1 MITTYSSRDYRIT
14 YQGIALI
21 ENALERPDLVQVSV
35 VSGCTILV
43 APQKEYGIDY
53 EPNGEYRYWYME
65 GMNTQLARAEAHFIY
80 ARLNRD
86 DKNALLLFS
95 VNDYDTDGKIN
106 GEGTASE
113 DYYYIK
119 IGSITKTDSVT
130 NPTLDREITIDFGYL
145 TTPAGSDADDDGW
158 RKLFEVTADD
168 LIRPLKKFTS
178 YIVQGTLSII
188 GKIVLNEKEITDVA
202 REGDQ
207 GGFIE
212 SDEYIPTTKFLK
224 GKYLNELRNH
234 LLSKDMEDQTEFLLK
249 LLGGTITPR
258 VQSPSFAPGP
268 LGTGYT
274 VQMNENGQSYIEVDK
289 LLVRM
294 QAIFQRLSIA
304 ETDIAGYTL
313 ALNAGPRITCTGVE
327 IYEPSELFFVDGSE
341 AYFSD
346 GNRVYVDGYIRC
358 YFLNDDGEKTVE
370 NSFKIGD
377 LVRSQ
382 TFNIKPGVHENVS
395 NHYYWRKVVGVGD
408 NYIDLGIQDCDPG
421 SDLPKE
427 GDAIV
432 QFGNETD
439 PDRQN
444 LIVFSAYGEGA
455 PYITFYK
462 GINSYS
468 LNGKE
473 QFVVGYDSVTQ
484 ECYLKNFGRAFL
496 GLRDESS
503 YLRVEPLMN
512 KMFFKGDVEITGGFN
527 DEIAKY
533 IGYSGGWSELISE
546 AIKGRTFIKGGY
558 INAELLDVKTVITSN
573 LIANAIKANE
583 LNVNDKFIVS
593 EDGKL
598 TAEGADI
605 KGVITAYS
613 GEFNNGTF
621 NDCSAVNLIATNITA
636 QGTFKTSNG
645 NEQIIIDSDSN
656 AILFKSG
663 NVNVAQMFFFDYAGY
678 KTARIELKTNGGSYL
693 NTSPGEISLRDFR
706 PESPIGTSSEIQLKC
721 GYSGLMISNI
731 TTDEHFAVSESG
743 MRFDSGGTRYEGQ
756 TGSMEVVSNIVFDF
770 NGNVSYINKKKI
782 YFKGGIIYGTE

>member
-43 APQKEYGIDY
+43 APQEEYGIGY
-53 EPNGEYRYWYME
+53 EPNGEYRSWYME

-119 IGSITKTDSVT
+119 IGNITKTDSLE
-130 NPTLDREITIDFGYL
+130 NPTLDREVTIDFGYL
-145 TTPAGSDADDDGW
+145 TTPAGSDNDDEW

-188 GKIVLNEKEITDVA
+188 GKIVLNDKEITDVA

-207 GGFIE
+207 GGYIE

-224 GKYLNELRNH
+224 GKYLKELRNH
-234 LLSKDMEDQTEFLLK
+234 LLSKDMEDQTKFLLK

-258 VQSPSFAPGP
+258 VQSPSFVPGP

-327 IYEPSELFFVDGSE
+327 IYEPSELFFVDGPE

-346 GNRVYVDGYIRC
+346 DNRVYVDGYIRC

-377 LVRSQ
+377 FVRSQ

-408 NYIDLGIQDCDPG
+408 NYIDLAIQDCDPG

-444 LIVFSAYGEGA
+444 LIAFSAYGEGA

-512 KMFFKGDVEITGGFN
+512 KMFFKGHVEITGGFN

-583 LNVNDKFIVS
+583 LNINDKFIVS

-613 GEFNNGTF
+613 GEFNNGKF
-621 NDCSAVNLIATNITA
+621 KNCSAVNLTVTNIDA
-636 QGTFKTSNG
+636 QGTIQTNKDGDRIVISSSDRSLKLITEAGFEAAYLKMSNIDNFYQAELEIENTRG
-645 NEQIIIDSDSN
+645 AYSSLSAGQLFLSSSLNGDSYVNLTGEELLLQQIYVN
-656 AILFKSG
+656 AGVQI
-663 NVNVAQMFFFDYAGY
+663 
-678 KTARIELKTNGGSYL
+678 TNGYIRVYNYQTRNYIEIRPDG
-693 NTSPGEISLRDFR
+693 ISLWRNGKEFVGVTDTDIGHT
-706 PESPIGTSSEIQLKC
+706 PIVYGFNVTLK
-721 GYSGLMISNI
+721 
-731 TTDEHFAVSESG
+731 
-743 MRFDSGGTRYEGQ
+743 
-756 TGSMEVVSNIVFDF
+756 
-770 NGNVSYINKKKI
+770 
-782 YFKGGIIYGTE
+782 

>member
-1 MITTYSSRDYRIT
+1 MITTYSSRGYRIT

-65 GMNTQLARAEAHFIY
+65 GMNTRLVRAEAHYIY
-80 ARLNRD
+80 VRLNRN

-119 IGSITKTDSVT
+119 IGDITKTDSVE

-145 TTPAGSDADDDGW
+145 STPAGSDNDDGW

-188 GKIVLNEKEITDVA
+188 GKIVLNDKEITDVA

-207 GGFIE
+207 GGYIE

-224 GKYLNELRNH
+224 GKYLKELRNH
-234 LLSKDMEDQTEFLLK
+234 LLSKDMEDQTKFLLK

-294 QAIFQRLSIA
+294 QAIFQKLSIA
-304 ETDIAGYTL
+304 ETDIAGSTL
-313 ALNAGPRITCTGVE
+313 VLNAGPRITCTKVE
-327 IYEPSELFFVDGSE
+327 VYDSSEVYFVDDTE

-346 GNRVYVDGYIRC
+346 GNRVYADGYIRC
-358 YFLNDDGEKTVE
+358 YYLNDDGEKTVE
-370 NSFKIGD
+370 NSFKVGD
-377 LVRSQ
+377 FVRSQ
-382 TFNIKPGVHENVS
+382 TFNIKAGVYENVS
-395 NHYYWRKVVGVGD
+395 NHYYWRKVIGVGD
-408 NYIDLGIQDCDPG
+408 DYIDLAVQDCDAG

-462 GINSYS
+462 GIDGYS
-468 LNGKE
+468 LNGKD
-473 QFVVGYDSVTQ
+473 QFSVGYDSVTQ
-484 ECYLKNFGRAFL
+484 ECYLRNYGRAYI

-503 YLRVEPLMN
+503 YLRVEPSMN
-512 KMFFKGDVEITGGFN
+512 KILFKGDVEITGGFN

-533 IGYSGGWSELISE
+533 IGYTGGWSEMVGE
-546 AIKGRTFIKGGY
+546 AIKGKAFIKGGY
-558 INAELLDVKTVITSN
+558 INAELLDVKTVITSD
-573 LIANAIKANE
+573 LIADAIKANE
-583 LNVNDKFIVS
+583 LNVNDKFKVS
-593 EDGKL
+593 PYGEL
-598 TAEGADI
+598 TAKGATIEGIIIAD
-605 KGVITAYS
+605 S

-621 NDCSAVNLIATNITA
+621 NNCTAKNFVA
-636 QGTFKTSNG
+636 QGTFRTSN
-645 NEQIIIDSDSN
+645 NDEQIIIDSSSN

-663 NVNVAQMFFFDYAGY
+663 KTNVAQMFFFDYAGY
-678 KTARIELKTNGGSYL
+678 KTARIELKTNGGSQL
-693 NTSPGEISLRDFR
+693 NMYPGEIWLKDFR
-706 PESPIGTSSEIQLKC
+706 PEFPTGTTSEIQLRC
-721 GYSGLMISNI
+721 NYDGLNISNI
-731 TTDEHFAVSESG
+731 KTDESFAVSESG
-743 MRFDSGGTRYEGQ
+743 IRFDSGETRYEGQ
-756 TGSMEVVSNIVFDF
+756 TGSMDVVADVVLDF
-770 NGNVSYINKKKI
+770 NGNVERVVKKKI
-782 YFKGGIIYGTE
+782 YFKGGIIYGAK